1 MCNACGNY
9 CCGSDEFDRCGCDGC
24 PEPDCW
30 SDEADDIDFGDDM
43 GGPDDDGGVLMPLAA
58 CGCAAVAPRFRC
70 EAVQP

>member
-58 CGCAAVAPRFRC
+58 CGCAAVGRRFRC